1 MYKSKLPDLKM
12 NSEYKLSY
20 NATETYITSM
30 IVFKSDNKG
39 EYTIDNILA
48 LRESNKNKV
57 LKQLA
62 RMLLKKIN
70 FFKKN
75 S

>member
-1 MYKSKLPDLKM
+1 MKMIYLMMKKTFLKM

-39 EYTIDNILA
+39 EYTIDNILT
-48 LRESNKNKV
+48 LRDSNKNKV
-57 LKQLA
+57 
-62 RMLLKKIN
+62 
-70 FFKKN
+70 
-75 S
+75 

>member
-1 MYKSKLPDLKM
+1 MIYLMMKKTFLKM

-39 EYTIDNILA
+39 EYTIDNILT
-48 LRESNKNKV
+48 LRDSNKNKV
-57 LKQLA
+57 
-62 RMLLKKIN
+62 
-70 FFKKN
+70 
-75 S
+75 

>member
-1 MYKSKLPDLKM
+1 MMKKTFLKM

-20 NATETYITSM
+20 NATETYTTSM

-48 LRESNKNKV
+48 LRDSNKNKV
-57 LKQLA
+57 
-62 RMLLKKIN
+62 
-70 FFKKN
+70 
-75 S
+75 